1 MKKTKRKLPLMHSF
15 ARIKP
20 ASADKKGGIAASQT
34 ITGFDEN
41 AGSVTIGSS
50 VDGAKGKARVFDH
63 FEATI
68 GPETSQ
74 TETYEKICAPL
85 VESWINGYDVDVIC
99 YGQTGSGKTYTQ
111 FGPPH
116 SMKKAFDS
124 LGKNGGVGTISS
136 DGIMS
141 DNYGFILRTGFE
153 GLKAVTKYIKE
164 NNNTNAML
172 HGSMVEFSILNAK
185 SQCASDLLNN
195 KKKCF
200 VDKYHHLEGAIHLPL
215 TDARSLVE
223 MAAAVEGRLER
234 GTKMNNSSSRS
245 HCITAFTL
253 HVRDDEGNVRVSRF
267 NFFDFMGSERFRG
280 ANAAHNQSQS
290 AHSTMAGAEGIF
302 ANYSLLFLGEAVRAA
317 ANARR
322 KKKGSISQMGG
333 SGFLNELLH
342 GSLVGN
348 AITAMITCLSPSKRN
363 GAESLL
369 SCKYS
374 KDMAKMQN
382 DPKPQKNIPFATK
395 VEEITK
401 EHAKSYKIASGGV
414 LGKYQQKRMAEVTG
428 YENTLNILKEL
439 GSGGGHDD
447 GGGGGGDEGGGSGKK
462 K

>member
-1 MKKTKRKLPLMHSF
+1 M
-15 ARIKP
+15 
-20 ASADKKGGIAASQT
+20 
-34 ITGFDEN
+34 
-41 AGSVTIGSS
+41 
-50 VDGAKGKARVFDH
+50 
-63 FEATI
+63 
-68 GPETSQ
+68 
-74 TETYEKICAPL
+74 
-85 VESWINGYDVDVIC
+85 
-99 YGQTGSGKTYTQ
+99 
-111 FGPPH
+111 
-116 SMKKAFDS
+116 
-124 LGKNGGVGTISS
+124 
-136 DGIMS
+136 
-141 DNYGFILRTGFE
+141 
-153 GLKAVTKYIKE
+153 KAVTKYIKE

-200 VDKYHHLEGAIHLPL
+200 VDKYIFRRCHSSSL
-215 TDARSLVE
+215 TDARTLVE

-322 KKKGSISQMGG
+322 KKKGSISKMGG

-382 DPKPQKNIPFATK
+382 DPKQQKNIPFATK

-401 EHAKSYKIASGGV
+401 EHAKVIKLLV
-414 LGKYQQKRMAEVTG
+414 EVF
-428 YENTLNILKEL
+428 
-439 GSGGGHDD
+439 
-447 GGGGGGDEGGGSGKK
+447 
-462 K
+462 